1 MNIKFFFFTLFQNFM
16 VPLDSSWWDL
26 FKSALAPKYTI
37 CPQVCFGT
45 YLWIF
50 FIFTSV
56 PILKKSC
63 CRKNQI
69 FAQNHLPFLR
79 PSPLS
84 SLPIVFDDG
93 EWINFCL
100 FLVYYYCLWWEN
112 ITLYKTCRKKQDCCI
127 KSTNYKY
134 FVRNVVASIVR
145 TIVEMRNEEL
155 RW

>member
-1 MNIKFFFFTLFQNFM
+1 MNINFFFFTLFQNFM

-26 FKSALAPKYTI
+26 FKSAIAPQFTFLL
-37 CPQVCFGT
+37 PSLFGT

-69 FAQNHLPFLR
+69 FAQNHLPQAI
-79 PSPLS
+79 PLG
-84 SLPIVFDDG
+84 LPIVFDDG

-112 ITLYKTCRKKQDCCI
+112 ITLYKTCRKNKIAALKVQI
-127 KSTNYKY
+127 TNILWETWWRRLFEQLSKW
-134 FVRNVVASIVR
+134 
-145 TIVEMRNEEL
+145 EMKNWGGSRG
-155 RW
+155 